1 MYNET
6 GLKSAEVLETVAE
19 PAATAVDLACIG
31 FGPGGISLA
40 AAYSDWRDV
49 QPQGASVPS
58 LRFIERRPGPAWQ
71 PGLLIRGADLNHHF
85 LRDFATPRDPRSRF
99 TFACYLKET
108 GRLFQFGHL
117 GGRVSRVEWN
127 DYVVWTARHFDPLV
141 RYGLAV
147 RSIAPAA
154 MRNGAPN
161 LIELELDDGSH
172 MTARNLVVS
181 TGQFPRVPEPFRPHL
196 GPRMFHSAGFLDRIS
211 AFDRAAPLKIC
222 VLGSGQS
229 AGETLLWLYDHFP
242 NAQLTSV
249 HRGLPFRLVDI
260 GHFSNEV
267 FFPDQVPYFHALS
280 PEKRRMAAQE
290 YHLTNFSAVDVDIS
304 QGLYWRMYEDRV
316 LGTTRAEVIARHAAS
331 EVEPV
336 GEGFR
341 IRFVDGLSGAERIV
355 DADIVVLCTGYHEP
369 AFPPLLEPLRE
380 WIVTDS
386 SGGPEVALDYR
397 VRTASSF
404 GPALYLNGVTER
416 THGASDA
423 SSLSMTA
430 LKAQTILESFLTNR
444 NR

>member
-1 MYNET
+1 MYTEAA
-6 GLKSAEVLETVAE
+6 LAPAEYTDS
-19 PAATAVDLACIG
+19 PAADDAATVDLACIG
-31 FGPGGISLA
+31 FGPAGIGLA
-40 AAYSDWRDV
+40 AAFSDWRDA
-49 QPQGASVPS
+49 QPKGTVVPTIQ
-58 LRFIERRPGPAWQ
+58 FVERRPGPAWQ

-99 TFACYLKET
+99 TFACYLKES

-127 DYVVWTARHFDPLV
+127 DYVIWAARQLQPMV

-147 RSIAPAA
+147 RSIAPVAI
-154 MRNGAPN
+154 RSGAPK
-161 LIELELDDGSH
+161 LLKLELGDGSRI
-172 MTARNLVVS
+172 TARNLVVS
-181 TGQFPRVPEPFRPHL
+181 TGQLPSVPELFRPHL
-196 GPRMFHSAGFLDRIS
+196 GPRMFHSAEFLDRIAS
-211 AFDRAAPLKIC
+211 FDPAAPLNIC

-229 AGETLLWLYDHFP
+229 AGEMLLWLYDHFP
-242 NAQLTSV
+242 NARLTSV

-267 FFPDQVPYFHALS
+267 FFPEQVPYFHALS
-280 PEKRRMAAQE
+280 PEKRQRATQE

-316 LGTTRAEVIARHAAS
+316 LGTTRAEVIARHTATRIDS
-331 EVEPV
+331 D

-341 IRFVDGLSGAERIV
+341 IHFRDGLCETERTV
-355 DADIVVLCTGYHEP
+355 NADIVVLGTGYYEP
-369 AFPPLLEPLRE
+369 AFPPLLEPLRQ
-380 WIVTDS
+380 WIVTDP

-397 VRTASSF
+397 VRTTPDF
-404 GPALYLNGVTER
+404 GPELYLNGVTER

-430 LKAQTILESFLTNR
+430 LKAQTILESFLAAHHR
-444 NR
+444 